1 MAESGVYPGLSDH
14 FVPCRKNG
22 MLKLS
27 HETLNDRAYAAL
39 RQGLISGTFNPGQT
53 LVIRK
58 LADLYGI
65 STTPIREA
73 LQRLVAERA
82 LEMKDNRSIIVPLLS
97 ETAFDELTDLRIA
110 VEGTAGERA
119 ASRMPAVGLAEIR
132 ALVTGMDRAIK
143 GGDPASYLAMNEAFH
158 FAIYNHADAPIML
171 NIIQDLW
178 GRVGPYLNLLMH
190 SDAYIPQSNVAHRK
204 IVAALEQGN
213 GLAVRTYLEED
224 IRVAASVLLT
234 KLKDKV

>member
-1 MAESGVYPGLSDH
+1 
-14 FVPCRKNG
+14 

-97 ETAFDELTDLRIA
+97 DTAFDELTDLRIA

-119 ASRMPAVGLAEIR
+119 ASRMPAAGLAEIQV
-132 ALVTGMDRAIK
+132 LLSGMDRAVRA
-143 GGDPASYLAMNEAFH
+143 GDPASYLAMNEAFH
-158 FAIYNHADAPIML
+158 FAIYNHAKAPIML

-178 GRVGPYLNLLMH
+178 GRVGPYLNLLMQ

-213 GLAVRTYLEED
+213 GLSVRTYIEED
-224 IRVAASVLLT
+224 IRVAAVVLT
-234 KLKDKV
+234 AKLKYMV